1 MLKKLQRGSI
11 INTERMNQENDLAIE
26 IEELEQKIVPQSAA
40 TFID

>member
-1 MLKKLQRGSI
+1 M
-11 INTERMNQENDLAIE
+11 NNEWMNQENELAIE